1 MYLDTVGPL
10 TPCKYQGLTC
20 KHILPIL
27 DGFSSYFVAIP
38 LPDLE
43 AKTIL
48 EALVNKF
55 ILVHGVPECI
65 HTDNGS
71 SLMSHL
77 FQESCKQM
85 NIKMTQT
92 PVYSPQGNRVER
104 SHRTLGQILRSDDTF
119 VPGSWVQKLD
129 SAVFEINIS
138 RNRITGVAP
147 YYALFGRNPRIPLD
161 VFFPENQLQK
171 ALKWTDYVSNLSSKM
186 DKIHNTMIKHETL
199 NIPVLTE
206 IKAPWSK
213 YRISVG
219 NIVFYMSP
227 KGILNLSKKLT
238 LRWPGP
244 YRVIETP
251 SESLSVIYP
260 VGNWALNKREIHI
273 LTSRLKKVDPEN
285 SNLVGEQVDLE
296 LMLQRED
303 EEEDIRFPIEK
314 GKSVSNTDIPRD
326 RDTSDSDSST
336 DEVEIIK
343 TNIINPEIIINDNI
357 REGTQN
363 PSNNPIISQEYAK
376 PNALIKDEVITNDTI
391 TQPEQS
397 VPEET
402 PVNRAKRVYT
412 RRYQAPREQG
422 TCRDAFD
429 SARQI
434 LANSLKRRKNK

>member
-1 MYLDTVGPL
+1 
-10 TPCKYQGLTC
+10 
-20 KHILPIL
+20 
-27 DGFSSYFVAIP
+27 
-38 LPDLE
+38 
-43 AKTIL
+43 
-48 EALVNKF
+48 
-55 ILVHGVPECI
+55 
-65 HTDNGS
+65 
-71 SLMSHL
+71 
-77 FQESCKQM
+77 M

-161 VFFPENQLQK
+161 IFFPEDRLQK
-171 ALKWTDYVSNLSSKM
+171 ALKWTDYISKLSNKM
-186 DKIHNTMIKHETL
+186 DKIHNTMVKHETL

-206 IKAPWSK
+206 VKAPRSK
-213 YRISVG
+213 YQISIG

-238 LRWPGP
+238 LRWTG
-244 YRVIETP
+244 
-251 SESLSVIYP
+251 SLSVIYP
-260 VGNWALNKREIHI
+260 VGNWAINKRELHV
-273 LTSRLKKVDPEN
+273 LTSRLKKVDPEY

-303 EEEDIRFPIEK
+303 NEEDISFPVIND
-314 GKSVSNTDIPRD
+314 KSVPNPDIPRD
-326 RDTSDSDSST
+326 IDTSDSDSSE

-343 TNIINPEIIINDNI
+343 TNIVNPGIVVNDNFG
-357 REGTQN
+357 EENQT
-363 PSNNPIISQEYAK
+363 PSNDPIISQKYVT
-376 PNALIKDEVITNDTI
+376 PNVPIKNEVILNEII

-397 VPEET
+397 IPEET

-412 RRYQAPREQG
+412 RRYQAPHEQG
-422 TCRDAFD
+422 IRRDAFD
-429 SARQI
+429 SARQK
-434 LANSLKRRKNK
+434 LADSLKRRKNK